1 MSLVAAKS
9 PYTLQILH
17 DEDAPNPR
25 EDRDNLGTMVCFH
38 RRYNLG
44 NKHGFNEPS
53 DFFLS
58 LLEEKLGDTEAAEEK
73 YKELAGEIDIAI
85 YKRSHG
91 TYRKA
96 VDDNILDFL
105 SDSYAVL
112 PLYLYDHSGITINT
126 TGFSCTWDSGQIG
139 WIYASH
145 EDIKKEYGEVT
156 PETIQKAENLMR
168 SEVKEYDYYLTD
180 QCYGFRL
187 FENGEETD
195 SCWGF
200 LGDLKEVKE
209 EIASHLPDA
218 CRGMTDILEDL
229 DDSMDMDEYFEN
241 QTEDEEMEDEP

>member
-1 MSLVAAKS
+1 MSLVAAKI
-9 PYTLQILH
+9 PYTLQILY

-25 EDRDNLGTMVCFH
+25 EDRDNFGTMVCFH

-44 NKHGFNEPS
+44 DKHDFSEPS

-73 YKELAGEIDIAI
+73 YESLAGEIDFEV
-85 YKRSHG
+85 YKNRHG

-96 VDDNILDFL
+96 IDDNILDFL

-126 TGFSCTWDSGQIG
+126 TGFSCPWDSCQIG
-139 WIYASH
+139 WIYVSH
-145 EDIKKEYGEVT
+145 EDIKKEYGALT
-156 PETIQKAENLMR
+156 PETVQKAENLLR
-168 SEVKEYDYYLTD
+168 SEVKEYNYYLTG

-187 FENGEETD
+187 YENGKEID

-200 LGDLKEVKE
+200 LGDLEDVKE
-209 EIASHLPDA
+209 RIATYLPDG
-218 CRGMTDILEDL
+218 CKGMTDILEDL
-229 DDSMDMDEYFEN
+229 DDSKDMDEYFERQN
-241 QTEDEEMEDEP
+241 EEEMEDEQ